1 MVENKRVSMPT
12 LPKQPDNPLSEVN
25 TGLTDNTGPFL
36 QVSSSGADD
45 QHQDG
50 SSASK
55 VAKQTYLD
63 VLYDEWIFKLKQ

>member
-1 MVENKRVSMPT
+1 MPT

-36 QVSSSGADD
+36 QVSISGADD
-45 QHQDG
+45 QQQEG
-50 SSASK
+50 LSASK